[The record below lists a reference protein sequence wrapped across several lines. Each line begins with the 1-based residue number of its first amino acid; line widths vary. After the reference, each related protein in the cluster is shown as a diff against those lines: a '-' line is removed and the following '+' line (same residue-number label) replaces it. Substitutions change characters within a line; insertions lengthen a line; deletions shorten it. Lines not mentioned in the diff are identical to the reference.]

1 MWKNQLATILIVV
14 FTMQFSMSYQDT
26 KPIKFDL
33 VAMNKR
39 NGFNDIVK
47 KNKPGLEST
56 GKMFTQFFDRFGK
69 VPADDLM
76 FAIRDDFAEIIRDLG
91 DDADVFQKRFAQK
104 APAVSAAMKLVSQ
117 LFKQIGQTIHQTIQP
132 LLAGKQRQG
141 KPLLDKHFGPVTYK
155 LSDSV
160 GKQLT
165 AEEAPKQVG
174 TVFVELL
181 QLIGRASNQAIQSVL
196 GSTKVAGIIPAQY
209 LPIQTFSKTLQ
220 TLIDKIIDIC
230 KNVLK

>member
-1 MWKNQLATILIVV
+1 MWKNQLTIILVIVL
-14 FTMQFSMSYQDT
+14 TMQFSMSYQDT

-39 NGFNDIVK
+39 NGFNDIIA

-56 GKMFTQFFDRFGK
+56 GKMFTQFFDRLGK
-69 VPADDLM
+69 VPADDLL
-76 FAIRDDFAEIIRDLG
+76 FAIRDDFAEIISDIG
-91 DDADVFQKRFAQK
+91 DDIDVFEKRFAQK

-117 LFKQIGQTIHQTIQP
+117 LYRQIGQTIHQTIQP

-165 AEEAPKQVG
+165 AQEAPKQIG
-174 TVFVELL
+174 TVFVELF
-181 QLIGRASNQAIQSVL
+181 QLIGRAFNQSVQSVL
-196 GSTKVAGIIPAQY
+196 DRTKVLGTIPVKY
-209 LPIQTFSKTLQ
+209 LPIQTFTKTFE
-220 TLIDKIIDIC
+220 TLINKIVDIC